1 MTSYAGSL
9 VGVNQTA
16 INSRPMSEVESA
28 QKDAKKN
35 VANQSPAVS
44 GAAKTGASNGTK
56 TGAKVVR
63 SAAQKALEFEQ
74 LAIPLMPQ
82 VYGMALRWTKNPSDA
97 EDLVQDT
104 FAKAFNAWD
113 QFEQGTNLKAW
124 IFRILTNTQINSY
137 NKKAKDQAKVS
148 IDQFEDWQLGEAS
161 SLTSL
166 SSRSAELEALD
177 RLPADIIKMSL
188 AELGEF
194 QQVVELAV
202 IAEMP
207 YAAIADELGIPV
219 GTVMSRL
226 HRGKKKLRE
235 KLLDYAIQE
244 GYVKDPKNN
253 TDARTTTQESE
264 TELL

>member
-9 VGVNQTA
+9 LRVKNATL
-16 INSRPMSEVESA
+16 NSKAMSEVSRAQDSA
-28 QKDAKKN
+28 EIQAPSVAPARAK
-35 VANQSPAVS
+35 S
-44 GAAKTGASNGTK
+44 TK
-56 TGAKVVR
+56 T
-63 SAAQKALEFEQ
+63 AAEKALQFEQ

-148 IDQFEDWQLGEAS
+148 IDQFEEWQLGDVS

-177 RLPADIIKMSL
+177 RLPADIIKQSL

-194 QQVVELAV
+194 RQVVELAV
-202 IAEMP
+202 IAELP
-207 YAAIADELGIPV
+207 YAAIAEELGIPV

-244 GYVKDPKNN
+244 GYVTAPTKGETAKG
-253 TDARTTTQESE
+253 DADTNQESA
-264 TELL
+264 TEHIPEAGSN

>member
-9 VGVNQTA
+9 GSIKTPRL
-16 INSRPMSEVESA
+16 NSKPMSEASSA
-28 QKDAKKN
+28 TKSAKKS
-35 VANQSPAVS
+35 A
-44 GAAKTGASNGTK
+44 TD
-56 TGAKVVR
+56 GAK
-63 SAAQKALEFEQ
+63 SAAAKALEFEQ

-113 QFEQGTNLKAW
+113 QFEKGTNLKAW

-148 IDQFEDWQLGEAS
+148 IDQFEDWQLGDVE

-166 SSRSAELEALD
+166 ASRSAELEALD
-177 RLPADIIKMSL
+177 RLPADIIKKSL
-188 AELGEF
+188 SELGEF

-207 YAAIADELGIPV
+207 YAMIAEQLDIPV

-244 GYVKDPKNN
+244 GYVTAPKEK
-253 TDARTTTQESE
+253 TDARKATLDTGSNS
-264 TELL
+264 

>member
-1 MTSYAGSL
+1 MVSFKK
-9 VGVNQTA
+9 TA
-16 INSRPMSEVESA
+16 LNSKPMSEVSRAHNSA
-28 QKDAKKN
+28 QNSDLPNTK
-35 VANQSPAVS
+35 ANE
-44 GAAKTGASNGTK
+44 GKRT
-56 TGAKVVR
+56 
-63 SAAQKALEFEQ
+63 AAQKALEFEQ

-148 IDQFEDWQLGEAS
+148 IDQFEEWQLGDVS

-177 RLPADIIKMSL
+177 RLPADIIKKSL

-207 YAAIADELGIPV
+207 YATIAEELQIPV

-235 KLLDYAIQE
+235 KLLEYAIQE
-244 GYVKDPKNN
+244 GYVTAPKAASKTSKD
-253 TDARTTTQESE
+253 SE
-264 TELL
+264 TGSL

>member
-1 MTSYAGSL
+1 
-9 VGVNQTA
+9 
-16 INSRPMSEVESA
+16 MSEV
-28 QKDAKKN
+28 KDAQEG
-35 VANQSPAVS
+35 ATVS
-44 GAAKTGASNGTK
+44 IATAKGNP
-56 TGAKVVR
+56 
-63 SAAQKALEFEQ
+63 AQKALEFEQ

-97 EDLVQDT
+97 EDLVQET

-148 IDQFEDWQLGEAS
+148 IDQFEEWQLGDVS
-161 SLTSL
+161 SLTSM

-177 RLPADIIKMSL
+177 RLPADIIKKSL
-188 AELGEF
+188 GELGEF

-202 IAEMP
+202 IAELP
-207 YAAIADELGIPV
+207 YAAIAEELGIPV

-235 KLLDYAIQE
+235 KLLEYAIQE
-244 GYVKDPKNN
+244 GYATAPKAAVEPLKDS
-253 TDARTTTQESE
+253 ESGS
-264 TELL
+264 L

>member
-1 MTSYAGSL
+1 MEVSLTSYAGSL
-9 VGVNQTA
+9 GSFKTPRL
-16 INSRPMSEVESA
+16 NSKPMSSVNSA
-28 QKDAKKN
+28 ENSAPN
-35 VANQSPAVS
+35 VAEAEKPTVKKS
-44 GAAKTGASNGTK
+44 TK
-56 TGAKVVR
+56 

-148 IDQFEDWQLGEAS
+148 IDQFEDWQLGDVE
-161 SLTSL
+161 SLPSL
-166 SSRSAELEALD
+166 ASRSAELEALD
-177 RLPADIIKMSL
+177 RLPADIIKKSL
-188 AELGEF
+188 SELGEF

-207 YAAIADELGIPV
+207 YAAIAEELGIPV

-235 KLLDYAIQE
+235 KLYDYAIQE
-244 GYVKDPKNN
+244 GYVKGVK
-253 TDARTTTQESE
+253 S
-264 TELL
+264 

>member
-1 MTSYAGSL
+1 MSSYAGSL
-9 VGVNQTA
+9 FGLA
-16 INSRPMSEVESA
+16 KPRLNSQVMSEVNDA
-28 QKDAKKN
+28 QIGEI
-35 VANQSPAVS
+35 VATTETTATRTP
-44 GAAKTGASNGTK
+44 
-56 TGAKVVR
+56 
-63 SAAQKALEFEQ
+63 AQKALEFER

-148 IDQFEDWQLGEAS
+148 IDQFEEWQLGDVS
-161 SLTSL
+161 SLTSM

-177 RLPADIIKMSL
+177 RLPADIIKQSL
-188 AELGEF
+188 SELGEF

-202 IAEMP
+202 IAELP
-207 YAAIADELGIPV
+207 YAAIAEELGIPV

-235 KLLDYAIQE
+235 KLMEYAIQE
-244 GYVKDPKNN
+244 GYVSEQINSQQLSKD
-253 TDARTTTQESE
+253 SE
-264 TELL
+264 TGNLE

>member
-9 VGVNQTA
+9 GSFKTPRL
-16 INSRPMSEVESA
+16 NSKPMSSVNSA
-28 QKDAKKN
+28 ETSAN
-35 VANQSPAVS
+35 NAVADDKPATKFS
-44 GAAKTGASNGTK
+44 AKT
-56 TGAKVVR
+56 
-63 SAAQKALEFEQ
+63 AAQKALEFEQ

-148 IDQFEDWQLGEAS
+148 IDQFEDWQLGDVE

-166 SSRSAELEALD
+166 ASRSAELEALD
-177 RLPADIIKMSL
+177 RLPADIIKKSL
-188 AELGEF
+188 SELGEF

-207 YAAIADELGIPV
+207 YAAIAEELDIPV

-244 GYVKDPKNN
+244 GYVTLPK
-253 TDARTTTQESE
+253 TKADAVASSQDLKQGSNS
-264 TELL
+264 

>member
-9 VGVNQTA
+9 VSVNQTA
-16 INSRPMSEVESA
+16 INSTPMSEVESA
-28 QKDAKKN
+28 QKSAKTS
-35 VANQSPAVS
+35 VANQNSAIS
-44 GAAKTGASNGTK
+44 G
-56 TGAKVVR
+56 GAKSAKSTK
-63 SAAQKALEFEQ
+63 SAAEKALQFEQ

-148 IDQFEDWQLGEAS
+148 IDQFEEWQLGDVE

-177 RLPADIIKMSL
+177 RLPADIIKQSL

-202 IAEMP
+202 IAELP
-207 YAAIADELGIPV
+207 YAAIAEELGIPV

-244 GYVKDPKNN
+244 GYVKDPKDN
-253 TDARTTTQESE
+253 TDARTTPQVSE
-264 TELL
+264 TEQL

>member
-1 MTSYAGSL
+1 MEETLTSYAGSL
-9 VGVNQTA
+9 GSFKTPRLNSKPMSDVKSAQNSA
-16 INSRPMSEVESA
+16 INATEDEKPA
-28 QKDAKKN
+28 AKK
-35 VANQSPAVS
+35 S
-44 GAAKTGASNGTK
+44 TK
-56 TGAKVVR
+56 

-74 LAIPLMPQ
+74 MAIPLMPQ

-148 IDQFEDWQLGEAS
+148 IDQFEEWQLGDVE

-166 SSRSAELEALD
+166 ASRSAELEALD
-177 RLPADIIKMSL
+177 RLPADIIKKSL
-188 AELGEF
+188 SELGEF

-207 YAAIADELGIPV
+207 YAAIAEELGIPV

-244 GYVKDPKNN
+244 GYVTEPKKNAN
-253 TDARTTTQESE
+253 ASNTTQDFKKGGNS
-264 TELL
+264 

>member
-9 VGVNQTA
+9 VSVKKSA
-16 INSRPMSEVESA
+16 LNSKPMSEVSSA
-28 QKDAKKN
+28 QN
-35 VANQSPAVS
+35 
-44 GAAKTGASNGTK
+44 GAKTKATNETTTNKSGSAAPAKNGT
-56 TGAKVVR
+56 R
-63 SAAQKALEFEQ
+63 SAAAKALEFEQ

-148 IDQFEDWQLGEAS
+148 IDQFEEWQLGDVS

-177 RLPADIIKMSL
+177 RLPADIIKKSL

-207 YAAIADELGIPV
+207 YAAIAEELGIPV

-244 GYVKDPKNN
+244 GYVSAPKNIK
-253 TDARTTTQESE
+253 DASTAAQDSE
-264 TELL
+264 TEQL

>member
-1 MTSYAGSL
+1 MS
-9 VGVNQTA
+9 
-16 INSRPMSEVESA
+16 NSK
-28 QKDAKKN
+28 KDTQEKL
-35 VANQSPAVS
+35 QS
-44 GAAKTGASNGTK
+44 
-56 TGAKVVR
+56 
-63 SAAQKALEFEQ
+63 FELQ
-74 LAIPLMPQ
+74 AIPLMPQ
-82 VYGMALRWTKNPSDA
+82 LYGAALRWTRNSADA
-97 EDLVQDT
+97 EDLVQET
-104 FAKAFNAWD
+104 FAKAFNAWG
-113 QFEQGTNLKAW
+113 QYEQGTNLKAW

-148 IDQFEDWQLGEAS
+148 IDQFEEWQLGEVT

-166 SSRSAELEALD
+166 ASRSAELEALD
-177 RLPADIIKMSL
+177 RLPADIIKKSL
-188 AELGEF
+188 SELGEF

-244 GYVKDPKNN
+244 GYVTEPKKHTGESN
-253 TDARTTTQESE
+253 TTQDFKKGGNS
-264 TELL
+264 

>member
-9 VGVNQTA
+9 GSFKTPRL
-16 INSRPMSEVESA
+16 NSKPMSSVKSA
-28 QKDAKKN
+28 ETSASN
-35 VANQSPAVS
+35 AVADDKPATKIS
-44 GAAKTGASNGTK
+44 AKT
-56 TGAKVVR
+56 
-63 SAAQKALEFEQ
+63 AAQKALEFEQ

-148 IDQFEDWQLGEAS
+148 IDQFEDWQLGDVE

-166 SSRSAELEALD
+166 ASRSAELEALD
-177 RLPADIIKMSL
+177 RLPADIIKKSL
-188 AELGEF
+188 SELGEF

-207 YAAIADELGIPV
+207 YAAIAELLDIPV

-244 GYVKDPKNN
+244 GYVSAPNKKA
-253 TDARTTTQESE
+253 DAAALSQDFQTGSN
-264 TELL
+264 

>member
-1 MTSYAGSL
+1 MSGYAGSL
-9 VGVNQTA
+9 FSLNMPRL
-16 INSRPMSEVESA
+16 NSKPMSEANDA
-28 QKDAKKN
+28 QNSETISK
-35 VANQSPAVS
+35 
-44 GAAKTGASNGTK
+44 TK
-56 TGAKVVR
+56 TSRAP
-63 SAAQKALEFEQ
+63 AQKALEFEQ
-74 LAIPLMPQ
+74 LAILLMPQ

-97 EDLVQDT
+97 EDLVQET

-148 IDQFEDWQLGEAS
+148 IDQFEEWQLGDVS
-161 SLTSL
+161 SLTSM

-177 RLPADIIKMSL
+177 RLPADIIKQSL
-188 AELGEF
+188 SELGEF

-202 IAEMP
+202 VAELP
-207 YAAIADELGIPV
+207 YAAIAEELGIPV

-235 KLLDYAIQE
+235 KLMDYAIQE
-244 GYVKDPKNN
+244 GYVTEPKPAADLSKDS
-253 TDARTTTQESE
+253 ESGS
-264 TELL
+264 L

>member
-1 MTSYAGSL
+1 MTSYATSMVSYKKTTL
-9 VGVNQTA
+9 
-16 INSRPMSEVESA
+16 NSKPMSEVNSA
-28 QKDAKKN
+28 QNSAKSPQTNTQSN
-35 VANQSPAVS
+35 VAAPSE
-44 GAAKTGASNGTK
+44 K
-56 TGAKVVR
+56 
-63 SAAQKALEFEQ
+63 AQKSKLTPAQRALEFEQ

-161 SLTSL
+161 SLTSM

-177 RLPADIIKMSL
+177 RLPADIIKKSL
-188 AELGEF
+188 SELGEF

-207 YAAIADELGIPV
+207 YATIAEELQIPV

-235 KLLDYAIQE
+235 KLLEYAIQE
-244 GYVKDPKNN
+244 GYVTAPKPAAKSSKD
-253 TDARTTTQESE
+253 SE
-264 TELL
+264 TGSL